1 LKLTSS
7 GQQQPIQFKDVFA
20 TLYHN
25 LGIDALNA
33 TVNDVLGRPQY
44 ILDAGR
50 VIRELV

>member
-1 LKLTSS
+1 MKLTPC

-33 TVNDVLGRPQY
+33 TVHGRPQY